1 MGGFFALIVVVF
13 IIIAIANVAKGGGTG
28 SYAGLLN
35 KGKPARGILLQVD
48 SVGYSIEGMRAQR
61 VERRAITVDVEI
73 PGQTPYVVSTNA
85 YVPKNLARDVL
96 PGATVELRVDPRNKQ
111 NVAIVGPGAGFAAA
125 ALLAPGAASQ
135 DQRFS

>member
-1 MGGFFALIVVVF
+1 VGAFFGLMIVMF
-13 IIIAIANVAKGGGTG
+13 IVWAIVKAAAGSTSSYQGLTTKGM
-28 SYAGLLN
+28 A
-35 KGKPARGILLQVD
+35 ARGILLQVD

-61 VERRAITVDVEI
+61 IERRAITVDVEI
-73 PGQTPYVVSTNA
+73 PGQAPYVVSTNA

-111 NVAIVGPGAGFAAA
+111 YVAIVGPGAAFAAA

-135 DQRFS
+135 DQRTS